1 VLLGFNAAVEDNLV
15 SRPSHHDH
23 EEEHDHDED
32 INSVQF
38 CLDSPVDAQIL
49 TQRIKELVAWKK
61 SIGSRDLLTSPI
73 NRCVWCYRESA
84 IALIL
89 SSIDPGNPRK
99 LRQTRLVFIGRSLDS
114 QRIEAGPN

>member
-49 TQRIKELVAWKK
+49 TQRIKELVALEE
-61 SIGSRDLLTSPI
+61 I
-73 NRCVWCYRESA
+73 YRVKGFVNVANKPMRMVLQGVGDRFDSFFDRPWQSTETA
-84 IALIL
+84 A
-89 SSIDPGNPRK
+89 N
-99 LRQTRLVFIGRSLDS
+99 SLGLY
-114 QRIEAGPN
+114 RPFP